1 MPTESNYEPFV
12 YVVPQSLTERGLLTI
27 GEMPDPQERLALIMD
42 AAIRAVDRDERL
54 DKDEKK
60 KRIDWFEEL
69 KIVVRTFGIEGA
81 KAVLR
86 GELPP
91 I

>member
-1 MPTESNYEPFV
+1 
-12 YVVPQSLTERGLLTI
+12 LTI

>member
-1 MPTESNYEPFV
+1 M
-12 YVVPQSLTERGLLTI
+12 GAGDMLLA
-27 GEMPDPQERLALIMD
+27 QERLALILE
-42 AAIRAVDRDERL
+42 AAIRAVQKDDSL

-60 KRIDWFEEL
+60 KRIDWFEEA

-86 GELPP
+86 GDIPP
-91 I
+91 M